1 MLLKQNT
8 AELIRQRGQKAVYP
22 SPPITACSNM
32 DEKKNVFM
40 NMHSVKFGT

>member
-8 AELIRQRGQKAVYP
+8 AELIWQRGQKAVYP

-32 DEKKNVFM
+32 DEKKKCVYEYA
-40 NMHSVKFGT
+40 